1 MLQIVYTSLVYT
13 HPILLA
19 LGYSNTFVLLLIVK
33 AYWITA
39 LLPSAPHPYFS
50 YADSLA
56 ALGSFPLV
64 TVNLRI
70 KSHLYMKYILC
81 KWQQNI

>member
-13 HPILLA
+13 QP
-19 LGYSNTFVLLLIVK
+19 FVLLLIVK

-70 KSHLYMKYILC
+70 KSHLYMKYILR

>member
-13 HPILLA
+13 QP
-19 LGYSNTFVLLLIVK
+19 FVLLLFVK

-70 KSHLYMKYILC
+70 KSHLYMKYILR